1 MIEKW
6 VRHLPETAVR
16 NRRECIR
23 SYFCG
28 SREEQEKEVWRS
40 LFEQWRRVFL
50 AAFIF
55 VGVIFLAAGAEWL
68 GRKDIVI
75 HRDKDGEELNQE
87 LNIDTGKEKESYD
100 LTIHPKAYTKKEER
114 EALQKAKS
122 YLEKH
127 MKGDNPSL
135 NEVKSPLD
143 FPGQIPGTQ
152 IKVSWD
158 TGDLSLVDEAGNVF
172 NGDLKNPVI
181 IKVRASLSYGE
192 RREIIMTPVRLVPG
206 QAGKK
211 GSKIAG
217 IKKELEQIEK
227 ENAGK
232 ETFRIPSSINGSEIT
247 EADKGKSRL
256 PILAAM
262 GILCLGLLWYTEEE
276 RQKQKKANSMKE
288 TMEEY
293 PMIISRF
300 VLLLGAGMTVQ
311 GAVHSIGSS
320 YDGDHPKF
328 VYRQFQEADRKIA
341 LGMSQTQALSEL
353 GSSIQLPCY
362 KKLSVLLSQSLLR
375 GTRDLLSRLE
385 EEETA
390 AFSERKETAR
400 RKGEEASTKLLMP
413 MILMLIVIL
422 TLLMVPAFLS
432 FS

>member
-16 NRRECIR
+16 NRRECVR

-40 LFEQWRRVFL
+40 LSEQWRKVFF

-55 VGVIFLAAGAEWL
+55 LGVIFLAAGAEWL

-75 HRDKDGEELNQE
+75 HRDKGGEELNQE

-100 LTIHPKAYTKKEER
+100 LAIHPKAYTQKEER
-114 EALQKAKS
+114 EAFQEAKG
-122 YLEKH
+122 YLKKH
-127 MKGDNPSL
+127 MKGNNSSL

-143 FPGQIPGTQ
+143 FPSQIPGTQ
-152 IKVSWD
+152 ITVSWD
-158 TGDLSLVDEAGNVF
+158 TGDLSLIDEAGNVF
-172 NGDLKNPVI
+172 NEDLKDPVI
-181 IKVRASLSYGE
+181 IKVSATLSYGE
-192 RREIIMTPVRLVPG
+192 RRETVMTPVRLISG
-206 QAGKK
+206 KGGKK
-211 GSKIAG
+211 GSEISG
-217 IKKELEQIEK
+217 IKKKLEQIEK
-227 ENAGK
+227 ENAEK
-232 ETFRIPSSINGSEIT
+232 ETFCIPSSINGSEIT

-256 PILAAM
+256 PVMAAM

-276 RQKQKKANSMKE
+276 RQKQKKAKTMKE

-311 GAVHSIGSS
+311 GAVHSIGTS
-320 YDGDHPKF
+320 YDRNHPRF
-328 VYRQFQEADRKIA
+328 VYRQFQETDKKIA

-385 EEETA
+385 EEESA
-390 AFSERKETAR
+390 AFSEQKETAR

>member
-16 NRRECIR
+16 NRRECVR

-40 LFEQWRRVFL
+40 LSEQWRKVFF

-55 VGVIFLAAGAEWL
+55 LGVIFLAAGAEWL

-75 HRDKDGEELNQE
+75 HRDKGGEELNQE
-87 LNIDTGKEKESYD
+87 LNIDTGKEKEFYD
-100 LTIHPKAYTKKEER
+100 LAIHPKAYTQKEER
-114 EALQKAKS
+114 EAFQEAKG
-122 YLEKH
+122 YLKKH
-127 MKGDNPSL
+127 MKGNNSSL

-143 FPGQIPGTQ
+143 FPSQIPETQ
-152 IKVSWD
+152 IRVSWD
-158 TGDLSLVDEAGNVF
+158 TGDLSLIDEAGNVF
-172 NGDLKNPVI
+172 NEDLKDPVI
-181 IKVRASLSYGE
+181 IKVSATLSYGE
-192 RREIIMTPVRLVPG
+192 RRETVMTPVRLISG
-206 QAGKK
+206 QGGKK
-211 GSKIAG
+211 GSEISG
-217 IKKELEQIEK
+217 IKKKLEQIEK
-227 ENAGK
+227 ENAEK
-232 ETFRIPSSINGSEIT
+232 ETFCIPSSINGSEIT

-256 PILAAM
+256 PVMAAM

-276 RQKQKKANSMKE
+276 RQKQKKAKTMKE

-311 GAVHSIGSS
+311 GAVHSIGTS
-320 YDGDHPKF
+320 YDRNHPRF
-328 VYRQFQEADRKIA
+328 VYRQFQETDKKIA

-385 EEETA
+385 EEESA
-390 AFSERKETAR
+390 AFSEQKETAR

>member
-16 NRRECIR
+16 NRREYIR

-40 LFEQWRRVFL
+40 LSEQWRKVFL
-50 AAFIF
+50 AACVFL
-55 VGVIFLAAGAEWL
+55 GVIFLAAGSEWL
-68 GRKDIVI
+68 GAKDISI
-75 HRDKDGEELNQE
+75 HRDRDGEELNRE

-100 LTIHPKAYTKKEER
+100 LIIHPKAYTEKEER
-114 EALQKAKS
+114 KAFDKAKS
-122 YLEKH
+122 YLKKH
-127 MKGDNPSL
+127 TKGDNPSL
-135 NEVKSPLD
+135 NEVKGRLH
-143 FPGQIPGTQ
+143 FPEQIPGNQ
-152 IKVSWD
+152 VKISWD
-158 TGDLSLVDEAGNVF
+158 TGDLSLIDEAGNVF
-172 NGDLKNPVI
+172 NEDLKEPVI
-181 IKVRASLSYGE
+181 IKVNTSLSYGE
-192 RREIIMTPVRLVPG
+192 HREMIMTPVRLVPG
-206 QAGKK
+206 QADKK
-211 GSKIAG
+211 GTKIDG
-217 IKKELEQIEK
+217 IKKKLEQIEK

-232 ETFRIPSSINGSEIT
+232 DTFRIPSSINGSEIT
-247 EADKGKSRL
+247 EADKGNGRL
-256 PILAAM
+256 PALAAI
-262 GILCLGLLWYTEEE
+262 GILCLVLLWYTEEE
-276 RQKQKKANSMKE
+276 RQKQKKAKAMKE

-300 VLLLGAGMTVQ
+300 VLLLGAGMTIQ

-320 YDGDHPKF
+320 FDRDHPKF
-328 VYRQFQEADRKIA
+328 VYRQFQQADKKIA
-341 LGMSQTQALSEL
+341 LGMSQAQALREL

-385 EEETA
+385 EEETE